1 MTKTLKASEAKT
13 RFYELLKGIQNR
25 EDQVIVTREGE
36 PAAVLLN
43 YREFESLIETL
54 EVLSDPK
61 AMERI
66 RRNRAYIKRG
76 GRLYTHKEVF
86 G

>member
-25 EDQVIVTREGE
+25 EDQVIVTRDGE

-66 RRNRAYIKRG
+66 RRNQEYIKRG

>member
-1 MTKTLKASEAKT
+1 MTRTLKASEAKT

-25 EDQVIVTREGE
+25 EDRVIVTREGE

-66 RRNRAYIKRG
+66 RKNQAYIKRG

>member
-66 RRNRAYIKRG
+66 RKNQAYIKRG